1 VLILSVM
8 LYLPISR
15 GWLLSRN
22 AQHVYLGCAVL
33 TLALIATLVGV
44 RLAMPAAGATAL
56 NRQARSVLRLLL
68 LPEILGSGLLWVAM
82 WYFWFSF
89 DRSHYLK
96 KAGSFI
102 LLFFLAPFGTLI
114 YYFLAYRQSVAL
126 RSVDELDHEKQQV
139 PREVTS

>member
-1 VLILSVM
+1 M

-33 TLALIATLVGV
+33 TLALIATLIGV
-44 RLAMPAAGATAL
+44 RLAVPAAGVIAL
-56 NRQARSVLRLLL
+56 NRQARSLVRFLL

-102 LLFFLAPFGTLI
+102 LLFFLPPFGTLI
-114 YYFLAYRQSVAL
+114 YYCLTYRQSVTV
-126 RSVDELDHEKQQV
+126 RSVQEIEPETQQV
-139 PREVTS
+139 PQG